1 MSPQS
6 VRSLVLRVAALALLL
21 LLVLVAVLSVRT
33 LNRVPDSLVY
43 FVRETGNSFTLEGVG
58 RKLEQSGREA
68 HLRAVVE
75 ALVRG
80 PTAAERAR
88 GLSTTLPEGTR
99 VLELRL
105 AGSRLVL
112 DLSGNVEAGGG
123 TALMSGRL
131 NQLYYS
137 LTQPSYVES
146 VELRVEGVPL
156 VTFGGEGLMLEQ
168 PWQRSRHPE
177 LPRW

>member
-6 VRSLVLRVAALALLL
+6 VRSTMLRIAALALLL
-21 LLVLVAVLSVRT
+21 LLVLVVVLSVRT
-33 LNRVPDSLVY
+33 LNRVPDGLVY
-43 FVRETGNSFTLEGVG
+43 FVREAGNGFTLEGVG
-58 RKLEQSGREA
+58 RKLERDGRAA

-75 ALVRG
+75 ALVAG
-80 PTAAERAR
+80 PSAAERAR
-88 GLSTTLPEGTR
+88 GLSTALPEDTR

-105 AGSRLVL
+105 EGSRVVL
-112 DLSGNVEAGGG
+112 NLSGSAQAGGG
-123 TALMSGRL
+123 TATMLGRL

-137 LTQPSYVES
+137 LTQPSYAES

-156 VTFGGEGLMLEQ
+156 VAFGGEGLMLEQ